1 MRAMLFAICLS
12 TASDTAPDTR
22 ESRISPAC
30 SQVGAYLRETYETFE
45 NAERRVQAMQGT
57 WSWSISRWTNK
68 WTRSWTN
75 KLAKRVGLRG
85 RSRAVAEK

>member
-45 NAERRVQAMQGT
+45 NVERRVQAMQGT

-68 WTRSWTN
+68 
-75 KLAKRVGLRG
+75 LAKRVGLRG